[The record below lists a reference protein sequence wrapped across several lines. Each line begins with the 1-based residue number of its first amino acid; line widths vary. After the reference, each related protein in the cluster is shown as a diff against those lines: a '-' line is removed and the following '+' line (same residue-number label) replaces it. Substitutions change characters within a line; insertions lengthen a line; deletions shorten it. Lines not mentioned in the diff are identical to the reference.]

1 MNINYKFINNTFEL
15 SSKAKT
21 LSQIRKY
28 FSDIDIADLVFFT
41 KNEWIKLTHLDA
53 PISKIKKVMFTYKL
67 EKNNVSYNLE
77 NKKYFYWIY
86 FRFSISLLC

>member
-41 KNEWIKLTHLDA
+41 KNEWIKDQSSCLDKM
-53 PISKIKKVMFTYKL
+53 SK
-67 EKNNVSYNLE
+67 KNY
-77 NKKYFYWIY
+77 
-86 FRFSISLLC
+86 